1 MAYALRAGWR
11 LEPDQ
16 VVGLLALAA
25 RMDLGPKPGSGGS
38 RMVPLGKHEPTARGL
53 IVDGLGSWRAI
64 QFVALHPSRQ
74 IVAHCDP
81 PIVGRRFH
89 IPLAVNDGCWS
100 FHDGVWQ
107 QLGVGLAYEMD
118 PTIVHGAV
126 NWGATTRLH
135 LMIDTES

>member
-1 MAYALRAGWR
+1 MAYVLNVSR
-11 LEPDQ
+11 LEPER
-16 VVGLLALAA
+16 VVRLLEIAA
-25 RMDLGPKPGSGGS
+25 RMDIGPKPGGGGS
-38 RMVPLGKHEPTARGL
+38 RMVPLGKHEPAAREL
-53 IVDGLGSWRAI
+53 IWDGPWHAI
-64 QFVALHPSRQ
+64 QFVALYPSRQ

-107 QLGVGLAYEMD
+107 QLKVGLAYEMD

-126 NWGATTRLH
+126 NWGVTTRLH